1 MRAHRRVPMTLPR
14 FIASGFGSGLLRP
27 APGTIGSFVALLL
40 GAAMLW
46 WWPPLLPVA
55 AALFY
60 VLGLWAVAAC
70 DAVDDPGWVVVDEF
84 VGQWIAML
92 PLTVVSAPGL
102 LVAFVLFRVFDIT
115 KPGPIRTAEAMGGA
129 QGVMADDVVAGVIAA
144 GLLWMVR
151 TGWPGVLD

>member
-92 PLTVVSAPGL
+92 PLTMVSPLGL
-102 LVAFVLFRVFDIT
+102 GAAFVLFRVFDIT

-151 TGWPGVLD
+151 TGWPGVLE